1 MIPGPDNVI
10 ACPHCGGL
18 ARVFTLLSGNNMGA
32 RSWTDGQSIAPMLPR
47 PPAVS
52 KCHNCD
58 RYFWVS
64 KAKVVGEVSTF
75 FAELGDVD
83 PGWQSA
89 PQVEE
94 PSFKQYLASI
104 ELRLARTREEEER
117 LRRLTWWR
125 ENDRFRDGEANE
137 GSYGSR
143 STEGIENMRTLL
155 SLISDN
161 SWQGQL
167 FKSEIHRELGEF
179 QEAIFLLESISEDAP
194 RWIIDRMLE
203 LANAKD
209 NTLAELMN
217 A

>member
-1 MIPGPDNVI
+1 
-10 ACPHCGGL
+10 
-18 ARVFTLLSGNNMGA
+18 
-32 RSWTDGQSIAPMLPR
+32 
-47 PPAVS
+47 
-52 KCHNCD
+52 
-58 RYFWVS
+58 
-64 KAKVVGEVSTF
+64 
-75 FAELGDVD
+75 
-83 PGWQSA
+83 
-89 PQVEE
+89 
-94 PSFKQYLASI
+94 
-104 ELRLARTREEEER
+104 
-117 LRRLTWWR
+117 
-125 ENDRFRDGEANE
+125 
-137 GSYGSR
+137 
-143 STEGIENMRTLL
+143 MRTLL